1 MENIIELWN
10 DTAARFP
17 DKAAALWEDRSY
29 SYSEMDLSIRSLSG
43 QLQQSFGLG
52 PGDKVALLMPNC
64 VEFVIAYLSILR
76 TGAVALPV
84 NIRLKPPEIRF
95 ILEDA
100 GVSGLM
106 VHAKTWKTA
115 KESWEDLDALKAV
128 IGVGVED
135 ESVVGF
141 ETLVSEGATEGT
153 VPPLKRD
160 DVAVIIYTSGTTGL
174 PKGAMLTHDNLLFNA
189 QSCIAGF
196 GFQHEDVHLVVVP
209 LFHVTGLNTIL
220 ITSIQ
225 VGSTLLISDK
235 PNPRDI
241 LEKIQGYRATT
252 FFGVPTSYV
261 LFVATQGVE
270 SYDLSSARLFVY
282 SGAPMP
288 PETIFKLR
296 DLFPSIELVNL
307 YGLTE
312 TTSITTVLPD
322 AEAEKRI
329 ESVGKAVPN
338 LELKV
343 VDEEDETLGPNQVG
357 ELCVRA
363 RSVFKGYFNR
373 AEATEEAFLGDWFR
387 TGDHACLDEEGY
399 LYLKGRKKEMIIV
412 GGENVYPIEV
422 ENVLCSHPAV
432 LEAAVYGVQ
441 HKVWGEWVKAAVVAK
456 PKEKT
461 SEEELKRHCSERLAS
476 FKVPR
481 RIAFMEALPRNPS
494 GKVVKRQLD

>member
-1 MENIIELWN
+1 MDLWN
-10 DTAARFP
+10 DTVRKVPEKPGAV
-17 DKAAALWEDRSY
+17 WEDRAY
-29 SYSEMDLSIRSLSG
+29 SYLEMDRSIRRLSG
-43 QLQQSFGLG
+43 RLKETMGVG

-64 VEFVIAYLSILR
+64 IEFVIAYLSIVR
-76 TGAVALPV
+76 IGAVALPV

-95 ILEDA
+95 ILGDA
-100 GVSGLM
+100 QVSALL
-106 VHAKTWKTA
+106 VHEKTWRTA
-115 KESWEDLDALKAV
+115 KASWEDWDALKGV
-128 IGVGVED
+128 VGVGVKD
-135 ESVVGF
+135 ERVTPY
-141 ETLVSEGATEGT
+141 EKLVSEEVT
-153 VPPLKRD
+153 VNEKDFPRLQKD

-189 QSCIAGF
+189 ASCIAGF
-196 GFQHEDVHLVVVP
+196 GFHHEDIHLVVVP

-225 VGSTLLISDK
+225 VGSTLVISDK

-241 LEKIQGYRATT
+241 LEKIQKHEVTT
-252 FFGVPTSYV
+252 FFGVPTTYV
-261 LFVATQGVE
+261 LFLATQGIE
-270 SYDLSSARLFVY
+270 AYGLFSARLFVY
-282 SGAPMP
+282 SGAPMA

-296 DLFPSIELVNL
+296 EMFPAIELVNL

-312 TTSITTVLPD
+312 TTSITTVLPAED
-322 AEAEKRI
+322 AVQRI

-338 LELKV
+338 LELQV
-343 VDEEDETLGPNQVG
+343 VDEEDRVLGPREVG

-373 AEATEEAFLGDWFR
+373 PQATEEAFLGDWFR

-422 ENVLCSHPAV
+422 ENVLCSHPQV

-441 HKVWGEWVKAAVVAK
+441 HKVWGEWVKAAVV
-456 PKEKT
+456 PRPGEQIT
-461 SEEELKRHCSERLAS
+461 EEALKKHCSDRLAS

-481 RIAFMEALPRNPS
+481 RISFMETLPRNPS
-494 GKVVKRQLD
+494 GKVVKRELD